1 MEIITLRLLC
11 NLALRVIIQN
21 LVFVEILRRGYELN
35 KDVFFYKTRNNK
47 EVDFL
52 LKKGIKVE
60 QLMQVCYRIEEIGAK
75 ERESKALVEASQELS
90 CRNLLIIAWDEEDEE
105 IIRGEKIKFIPLWKW
120 LLF

>member
-1 MEIITLRLLC
+1 MTLRLLC
-11 NLALRVIIQN
+11 NLALWVIIQN

-60 QLMQVCYRIEEIGAK
+60 QWMQVCYRIEEIGAK
-75 ERESKALVEASQELS
+75 ERETKALVEASQELS
-90 CRNLLIIAWDEEDEE
+90 YRNLLIITWDKEDEE